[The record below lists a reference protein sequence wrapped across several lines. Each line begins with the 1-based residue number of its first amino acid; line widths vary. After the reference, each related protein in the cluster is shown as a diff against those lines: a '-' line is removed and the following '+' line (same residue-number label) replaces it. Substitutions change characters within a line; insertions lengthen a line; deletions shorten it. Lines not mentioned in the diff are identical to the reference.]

1 MDIEEQRQNIIASV
15 FARRSASGSDE
26 NYVAHIKIWEDAG
39 PEGGGRKPRYILLS
53 QASNGTGYMHKSK
66 LNTNGTYSVGK
77 TWRIQELRGIQ
88 VSNPTSFNITLSRTY
103 RWDTENREQQG
114 QFLQALVQ
122 VFRYA
127 TRGAAPLHLEGV
139 PEPDQSDGV
148 PSQRAGPS
156 SSIPNAPSSS
166 RVPFSAQSSVYD
178 DSRRNPSPGP
188 YQSQRAPI
196 AGVSPPNNRERTSS
210 TRSRDATKNRPPSIQ
225 VPPPAGLAAASR
237 PQARRPS
244 NAASTVS
251 QVPSVN
257 SQTAQSRPL
266 PLANSVSRDSQHSRD
281 PREASIASDYP
292 SRSRNASPA
301 PSGRSKVPPP
311 RNEPSP
317 APSARSRAP
326 PTRTETYPPENTV
339 PNRRDQNVRISYFDP
354 SNQALLDRL
363 LTNATDSTIDIDGEE
378 ESTRATLTNV
388 EEMIEGYEWASDE
401 VIGRRST
408 RGAIDMIEA
417 RLLDE
422 LTALEKANVHSF
434 LESDDRIGV
443 VMKYLDEAVAELD
456 SMDGL
461 ISSYKIHL
469 NAVSDDIMFIQSQNR
484 GLQVQT
490 QNQRALLGEIQNLL
504 RTVHVDQ
511 DALMTLT
518 QESLE
523 KSQSIQRLE
532 EAAAEL
538 YKALQAGRDTDMA
551 ATMERLQDYK
561 THNSQFCKRMF
572 DFLSIMFTAQ
582 SKLLLADTNGITK
595 TAQSYPLVAQHQTIE
610 AYLGRYAGL
619 MLYLKEMDESIYGRL
634 CAAYFSSMSELHQT
648 QITAL
653 LGEYLSLVKKGQEDD
668 QESGF
673 GGATAPVSKA
683 GAGMRRAGT
692 LIRSP
697 LEGRGKD
704 RDKNVSGDQR
714 ASEVF
719 DLVLDQ
725 IQTSIY
731 RESDFITDFLQIN
744 DAGLT
749 FADYMG
755 LDSYFRRQAA
765 RSAGLS
771 QTTVKLI
778 RGAMDLIFGFL
789 PADLKVW
796 LDSAIAKD
804 KLEIIGIIGTIERA
818 IENAEQKNNPFFV
831 NLLDKQHTRLKS
843 MFDRHIAEQLKQIE
857 TTKLT
862 SKKRRGVAPFI
873 KYFSSY
879 VNNVENQLVGAEGL
893 EVRSLADAAYERIV
907 KGMFESLRQMAKLE
921 GEGEDKGQLNYHV
934 ILIENMHFFVA
945 EMTKMELAST
955 NVFGQSAQS
964 IYDENV
970 DAYIRII
977 FRRPFAKLIDFFD
990 AVERLGPDSANLS
1003 TGSTYNKSALRKTL
1017 KEFNAKDMRK
1027 HIEGLYKRVEKHFT
1041 DASDKSAVDDLVLN
1055 NVWKACE
1062 AELLKFTD
1070 KITSLIS
1077 KYYGDSGVALEFS
1090 KSDIESAFKKT
1101 RAGL

>member
-127 TRGAAPLHLEGV
+127 TRGAAPLHLEGYLV
-139 PEPDQSDGV
+139 RDPNIQLTIKPDGV

-210 TRSRDATKNRPPSIQ
+210 TL
-225 VPPPAGLAAASR
+225 PPPAGLAAASR

-504 RTVHVDQ
+504 RTVH
-511 DALMTLT
+511 
-518 QESLE
+518 
-523 KSQSIQRLE
+523 RLE

-582 SKLLLADTNGITK
+582 SKLLLAGTNGITK

-934 ILIENMHFFVA
+934 ILIDDEDGACLYERVRA
-945 EMTKMELAST
+945 ERA
-955 NVFGQSAQS
+955 
-964 IYDENV
+964 
-970 DAYIRII
+970 
-977 FRRPFAKLIDFFD
+977 DFFD

-1077 KYYGDSGVALEFS
+1077 KYYGDSGVAMEFS